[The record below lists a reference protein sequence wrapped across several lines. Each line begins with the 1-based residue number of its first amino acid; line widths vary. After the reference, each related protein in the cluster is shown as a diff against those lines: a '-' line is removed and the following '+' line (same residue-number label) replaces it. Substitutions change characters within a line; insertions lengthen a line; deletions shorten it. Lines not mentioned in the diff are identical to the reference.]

1 MTVKISIIV
10 PIYNTERY
18 LQETLDCITSQTFKD
33 IEIILINDGSTDN
46 CLTICR
52 EQAKRD
58 SRIRIF
64 SQDNAGVAVA
74 RNKGLELASGD
85 YVIFLDSDDI
95 FASNLLQELYNKA
108 LKTNADIT
116 ICREKR
122 FSENEYP
129 KEIEWYKSDSLIP
142 KEEVF
147 SSTDYNKYILNFC
160 ILWPWDKL
168 YKRSFLQRIKA
179 KYPTDRLL
187 EASEDLVFVGET
199 LVKAESIS
207 IVNQYL
213 INHRYHNTSLE
224 ALRNKYAASKALEK
238 LYLILVKTNL
248 YSKVE
253 QSFKNLVLS
262 YMFWH
267 YSVRKN
273 DQKEV
278 RKIARKTMIKYKLF
292 SKPNEYYYEPE
303 LYDYCKELFM
313 KSDKFYRKFFS
324 ITKVDSHMIFRVL
337 GIKFAIKRKEI

>member
-1 MTVKISIIV
+1 MTAKISVIV

-18 LQETLDCITSQTFKD
+18 LQETLDCITSQTLKD

-46 CLTICR
+46 CLNICKK
-52 EQAKRD
+52 QAEKD
-58 SRIRIF
+58 SRIKIF
-64 SQDNAGVAVA
+64 SQDNSGVAVA
-74 RNKGLELASGD
+74 RNRGLELASGD
-85 YVIFLDSDDI
+85 YIIFLDSDDI
-95 FASNLLQELYNKA
+95 FAPNLLHELYNQA
-108 LKTNADIT
+108 LKTSADIT

-122 FSENEYP
+122 FSENEKL

-147 SSTDYNKYILNFC
+147 SIANYNKYILNFC

-179 KYPTDRLL
+179 KYPTERLL

-207 IVNQYL
+207 MVNEYL
-213 INHRYHNTSLE
+213 INHRYHHTSLE

-313 KSDKFYRKFFS
+313 K
-324 ITKVDSHMIFRVL
+324 
-337 GIKFAIKRKEI
+337 